1 MVGMNTKILIICIMA
16 LAVVIGVALGLAVS
30 QATKDAKDFGFN
42 SAGELMMNRFTLWL
56 ANVGAPLAI
65 FIILGLPAIGV
76 GLTVWWKLRNKKSR
90 S

>member
-1 MVGMNTKILIICIMA
+1 MA

-30 QATKDAKDFGFN
+30 QAMKEARMYGHDNVIDYMFSNLIFALGGMHRSFRAWTEA
-42 SAGELMMNRFTLWL
+42 
-56 ANVGAPLAI
+56 VGAPLAI